1 MGTLIKNEFKTHNA
15 RQFIESLDESSNTI
29 YYIFMGKPTAYSE
42 ATTPAP
48 TNSITN
54 SQYQVWD
61 EMVLGKHV
69 TTDDAKH
76 MIKKNTWA
84 NNNAYQAYDDQNSS
98 LSGSAFHVV
107 TTEGSDYHVW
117 KCIANNQSSGNS
129 TSKPLYSDVS
139 SSLNTLYIKT
149 ADGYQWR
156 FMYTITGTNNTKFTT
171 TNYTPYFAHSNA
183 STNAVAGSLDNY
195 IVTNSGN
202 NYNEFCNGTFSTVT
216 NSTVGIIASADF
228 TLSANDDFYNNC
240 AIYIKSGTG
249 SGQLNKITDYVGGSK
264 TITFS
269 TAWSTNPST
278 SDSVFEIGPSITIK
292 GDPTTAATARA
303 MINTSSNTVA
313 NVEVVTR
320 GVGYTYADIT
330 IEANNM
336 ASANL
341 AVIRAPVP
349 PTGGHGN
356 DPINELEAN
365 HVGLSLDFANNESSN
380 IPTHND
386 FRQVGLLKDPLF
398 ANVQLSGTTSGSWTN
413 NEVITQANTSATG
426 YVISSNTTAVL
437 VSNVTGAFTVG
448 NSTNFANVSGASS
461 SASMNITSFF
471 VNTKEGSRAA
481 FDRFDQRHVFTHNLG
496 SSSAYQEDE
505 QIVQDD
511 TNANA
516 YVHFAN
522 STEVAVTSMK
532 GVFNIATDNVVT
544 GQTTSRTSKLTAQ
557 TNPDLVRNAGE
568 VLYLNNIDAVSRSN
582 TTTETVRLVITF

>member
-1 MGTLIKNEFKTHNA
+1 MGTLIKNEFRTHAA
-15 RQFIESLDESSNTI
+15 RQFIESIDETSNAI
-29 YYIFMGKPTAYSE
+29 YYVFMGKPQAYSE
-42 ATTPAP
+42 STTPVP

-76 MIKKNTWA
+76 MIKRNDWA
-84 NNNAYQAYDDQNSS
+84 NNNAYQAYDDQNGV
-98 LSGSAFHVV
+98 LSGSAFHIV

-117 KCIANNQSSGNS
+117 KCVANNQSSGNS
-129 TSKPLYSDVS
+129 ISKPLYSDVS

-156 FMYTITGTNNTKFTT
+156 FMYTVTGTNNTKFTT
-171 TNYTPYFAHSNA
+171 STHVPYYAHTNA
-183 STNAVAGSLDNY
+183 SSNAVAGSLDNY

-216 NSTVGIIASADF
+216 NSTVGVIASANF
-228 TLSANDDFYNNC
+228 TLSANDNFYNNC

-249 SGQLNKITDYVGGSK
+249 AGQLNKITDYVGSSK

-292 GDPTTAATARA
+292 GDPTTVATARA
-303 MINTSSNTVA
+303 MINTTSNTIA
-313 NVEVVTR
+313 NVEVITR
-320 GVGYTYADIT
+320 GAGYTYADIT
-330 IEANNM
+330 IEANNT
-336 ASANL
+336 ASANI
-341 AVIRAPVP
+341 AAIRSPIP

-365 HVGLSLDFANNESSN
+365 HVGISLDFANTESSN

-386 FRQVGLLKDPLF
+386 FRQVGLIKDPLF
-398 ANVQLSGTTSGSWTN
+398 ANVQLNGSVSGSWTN

-426 YVISSNTTAVL
+426 YVISSNSSSVL
-437 VSNVTGAFTVG
+437 VANVRGAFTVG
-448 NSTNFANVSGASS
+448 NSTNIANVSGADS
-461 SASMNITSFF
+461 SATMNVTSFF
-471 VNTKEGSRAA
+471 VNTSEGTRAA
-481 FDRFDQRHVFTHNLG
+481 FDRFDQRYVYTHNLA
-496 SSSAYQEDE
+496 SASAVQEDE
-505 QIVQDD
+505 KVVQDD
-511 TNANA
+511 TDANA

-522 STEVAVTSMK
+522 STTVAVTSQK
-532 GVFNIATDNVVT
+532 GTFSIATDNVVT
-544 GQTTSRTSKLTAQ
+544 GQTTSRSSKLTAQ

-568 VLYLNNIDAVSRSN
+568 ILYLNNIDAVSRSN

>member
-1 MGTLIKNEFKTHNA
+1 M
-15 RQFIESLDESSNTI
+15 
-29 YYIFMGKPTAYSE
+29 
-42 ATTPAP
+42 
-48 TNSITN
+48 
-54 SQYQVWD
+54 
-61 EMVLGKHV
+61 
-69 TTDDAKH
+69 
-76 MIKKNTWA
+76 
-84 NNNAYQAYDDQNSS
+84 
-98 LSGSAFHVV
+98 
-107 TTEGSDYHVW
+107 
-117 KCIANNQSSGNS
+117 
-129 TSKPLYSDVS
+129 
-139 SSLNTLYIKT
+139 
-149 ADGYQWR
+149 
-156 FMYTITGTNNTKFTT
+156 
-171 TNYTPYFAHSNA
+171 
-183 STNAVAGSLDNY
+183 
-195 IVTNSGN
+195 TNSGI
-202 NYNEFCNGTFSTVT
+202 NYIEFCNGTFSTVT
-216 NSTVGIIASADF
+216 NATVGIIASADF

-249 SGQLNKITDYVGGSK
+249 SGQLNKITDYVGSSK

-292 GDPTTAATARA
+292 GDPTTTATARA

-313 NVEVVTR
+313 NVEVITR
-320 GVGYTYADIT
+320 GAGYTYADIT

-341 AVIRAPVP
+341 AVIRAPIP

-365 HVGLSLDFANNESSN
+365 HVGISLDFANTESSN

-471 VNTKEGSRAA
+471 VNTTEGSRAA

-496 SSSAYQEDE
+496 SSSAYSEDE
-505 QIVQDD
+505 KVVQDD

>member
-1 MGTLIKNEFKTHNA
+1 MGTLIKNEFRTHAA
-15 RQFIESLDESSNTI
+15 RQFIESIDETSNAI
-29 YYIFMGKPTAYSE
+29 YYVFMGKPQAYSE
-42 ATTPAP
+42 STTPVP

-76 MIKKNTWA
+76 MIKRNDWA
-84 NNNAYQAYDDQNSS
+84 NNNAYQAYDDQNGV
-98 LSGSAFHVV
+98 LSGSAFHIV

-117 KCIANNQSSGNS
+117 KCVANNQSSGNS
-129 TSKPLYSDVS
+129 ISKPLYSDVS

-156 FMYTITGTNNTKFTT
+156 FMYTVTGTNNTKFTT
-171 TNYTPYFAHSNA
+171 STHVPYYAHTNA
-183 STNAVAGSLDNY
+183 SSNAVAGSLDNY

-216 NSTVGIIASADF
+216 NSTVGVIASANF
-228 TLSANDDFYNNC
+228 TLSANDNFYNNC

-249 SGQLNKITDYVGGSK
+249 AGQLNKITDYVGSSK

-292 GDPTTAATARA
+292 GDPTTVATARA
-303 MINTSSNTVA
+303 MINTTSNTIA
-313 NVEVVTR
+313 NVEVITR
-320 GVGYTYADIT
+320 GAGYTYADIT
-330 IEANNM
+330 IEANNT
-336 ASANL
+336 ASANI
-341 AVIRAPVP
+341 AAIRSPIP

-365 HVGLSLDFANNESSN
+365 HVGISLDFANTESSN

-386 FRQVGLLKDPLF
+386 FRQVGLIKDPLF
-398 ANVQLSGTTSGSWTN
+398 ANVQLNGSVSGSWTN

-426 YVISSNTTAVL
+426 YVISSNSSSVL
-437 VSNVTGAFTVG
+437 VANVRGAFTVG
-448 NSTNFANVSGASS
+448 NSTNIANVSGADS
-461 SASMNITSFF
+461 SATMNVTSFF
-471 VNTKEGSRAA
+471 VNTSAGTRAA
-481 FDRFDQRHVFTHNLG
+481 FDRFDQRYVYTHNLA
-496 SSSAYQEDE
+496 SASAVQEDE
-505 QIVQDD
+505 KVVQDD
-511 TNANA
+511 TDANA

-522 STEVAVTSMK
+522 STTVAVTSQK
-532 GVFNIATDNVVT
+532 GTFSIATDNVVT
-544 GQTTSRTSKLTAQ
+544 GQTTSRSSKLTAQ

-568 VLYLNNIDAVSRSN
+568 ILYLNNIDAVSRSN

>member
-1 MGTLIKNEFKTHNA
+1 MGTLIKNEFRTHAA
-15 RQFIESLDESSNTI
+15 RQFIESIDETSNAI
-29 YYIFMGKPTAYSE
+29 YYVFMGKPQAYSE
-42 ATTPAP
+42 STTPVP

-76 MIKKNTWA
+76 MIKRNDWA
-84 NNNAYQAYDDQNSS
+84 NNNAYQAYDDQNGV
-98 LSGSAFHVV
+98 LSGSAFHIV

-117 KCIANNQSSGNS
+117 KCVANNQSSGNS
-129 TSKPLYSDVS
+129 ISKPLYSDVS

-156 FMYTITGTNNTKFTT
+156 FMYTVTGTNNTKFTT
-171 TNYTPYFAHSNA
+171 STHVPYYAHTNA
-183 STNAVAGSLDNY
+183 SSNAVAGSLDNY

-216 NSTVGIIASADF
+216 NSTVGVIASANF
-228 TLSANDDFYNNC
+228 TLSANDNFYNNC

-249 SGQLNKITDYVGGSK
+249 AGQLNKITDYVGSSK

-292 GDPTTAATARA
+292 GDPTTVATARA
-303 MINTSSNTVA
+303 MINTTSNTIA
-313 NVEVVTR
+313 NVEVITR
-320 GVGYTYADIT
+320 GAGYTYADIT
-330 IEANNM
+330 IEANNT
-336 ASANL
+336 ASANI
-341 AVIRAPVP
+341 AAIRSPIP

-365 HVGLSLDFANNESSN
+365 HVGISLDFANTESSN

-386 FRQVGLLKDPLF
+386 FRQVGLIKDPLF
-398 ANVQLSGTTSGSWTN
+398 ANVQLNGSVSGSWTN

-426 YVISSNTTAVL
+426 YVISSNSSSVL
-437 VSNVTGAFTVG
+437 VANVRGAFTVG
-448 NSTNFANVSGASS
+448 NSTNIANVSGADS
-461 SASMNITSFF
+461 SATMNVTSFF
-471 VNTKEGSRAA
+471 VNTSEGTRAA
-481 FDRFDQRHVFTHNLG
+481 FDRFDQRYVYTHNLASA
-496 SSSAYQEDE
+496 SSVQEDE
-505 QIVQDD
+505 KVVQDD
-511 TNANA
+511 TDANA

-522 STEVAVTSMK
+522 STTVAVTSQK
-532 GVFNIATDNVVT
+532 GTFSIATDNVVT
-544 GQTTSRTSKLTAQ
+544 GQTTSRSSKLTAQ

-568 VLYLNNIDAVSRSN
+568 ILYLNNIDAVSRSN